1 MISLSHSGEFG
12 TAPWS
17 FASSRRFQI
26 EIGGFCR
33 LARRRGMAG
42 ACARTS
48 NNARREKR
56 RFHVFVLEKRTTR
69 GSGQFG
75 AGAWAATRPVCSS
88 ALTGLAVFRPVR
100 CIACHPAALGQLHN
114 SAPICRISLP
124 FGCQASASTWP
135 PEGWSH
141 HRCQCRAGSA
151 ASADTVANLP
161 HRST

>member
-1 MISLSHSGEFG
+1 MISLSNSGDFG

-17 FASSRRFQI
+17 FASARRFQI

-33 LARRRGMAG
+33 LARRRGMAV

-48 NNARREKR
+48 NNARREKM
-56 RFHVFVLEKRTTR
+56 RFHTIALVKRTTR
-69 GSGQFG
+69 GSGKFG

-88 ALTGLAVFRPVR
+88 ALTGLAVFRSGR

-114 SAPICRISLP
+114 RAPICSISLP
-124 FGCQASASTWP
+124 FGCQASARTWR
-135 PEGWSH
+135 PEGWLH
-141 HRCQCRAGSA
+141 HRRQCRGGSA
-151 ASADTVANLP
+151 ASANTVADLP